1 MVVVL
6 MVASFF
12 LGSAVSVSR
21 SFVDKQ
27 DDSIFQ
33 LLLSH
38 KEQITE
44 IQNLVEN
51 DFIGEIDQTQM
62 YNQAIKG
69 LVAGLGDPYTV
80 YYTPVEAKAFWDDL
94 NGSFEGV
101 GLEIAYS
108 NGQALVLSV
117 LENSPAQSAGFAKGD
132 VVLAVDDQDVEGM
145 TIDEIAN
152 MIKGEA
158 GTVVK
163 IKVLHQDEVKE
174 YNVERANVVAESVM
188 TELQDDVLLI
198 RLLRFDEDTDEELLQ
213 KIRGYNLDQIKG
225 IIVDV
230 RGNPG
235 GYFDAAIKVADL
247 FLSDGLIV
255 SERHKDKSTE
265 DWRAESGD
273 VLEKYKVVVLIDGFS
288 ASASEILAG
297 AINDNDRGLLVG
309 EKTYGKGSVQT
320 VESLS
325 NGGLLK
331 ITTGEWLTPNG
342 LNLRQEGIDPDEKVE
357 LDDVSNDLQFKKA
370 KDIILNGVI

>member
-1 MVVVL
+1 
-6 MVASFF
+6 
-12 LGSAVSVSR
+12 
-21 SFVDKQ
+21 
-27 DDSIFQ
+27 
-33 LLLSH
+33 
-38 KEQITE
+38 
-44 IQNLVEN
+44 
-51 DFIGEIDQTQM
+51 
-62 YNQAIKG
+62 
-69 LVAGLGDPYTV
+69 
-80 YYTPVEAKAFWDDL
+80 
-94 NGSFEGV
+94 
-101 GLEIAYS
+101 
-108 NGQALVLSV
+108 
-117 LENSPAQSAGFAKGD
+117 
-132 VVLAVDDQDVEGM
+132 
-145 TIDEIAN
+145 
-152 MIKGEA
+152 
-158 GTVVK
+158 
-163 IKVLHQDEVKE
+163 
-174 YNVERANVVAESVM
+174 
-188 TELQDDVLLI
+188 LI